1 MIVGQE
7 DPEDS
12 IPAEGIVGNMAHHVQ
27 DILQVVAVVVVLLF
41 GVEAYRSQDE
51 VVDVGVHHLIGIV
64 EEGVVD
70 GIAS

>member
-1 MIVGQE
+1 MIDQE

-12 IPAEGIVGNMAHHVQ
+12 IPVEGIVGNMAHPVQ

-51 VVDVGVHHLIGIV
+51 VVDVGVDHHRIGIV
-64 EEGVVD
+64 EEGVAD